1 VNAELE
7 KMKNITVLYCE
18 DEEQLHE
25 VTVGLL
31 RRVVKRVFS
40 AHDGR
45 EGLRIYQ
52 EHSDEIDMIISDISM
67 PEMDGLEMTRLIK
80 AENPAVPVIVTTAYS
95 STDHLF
101 EAIDIH
107 VDKYVLK
114 PLDTRKLFNAMKQS
128 LLYHELRALYR
139 DPETGLQTR
148 NALLQYL
155 KTRSPNRL
163 VLMDIEHFAHI
174 SDLYGDEIAS
184 RVLVEL
190 AKRLR
195 EEFHES
201 FELYRIGSNGFVLSD
216 NDLNRSNETIREH
229 LEVFAKK
236 CRTSGM
242 HVDEIPVYLFL
253 TFALAYSE
261 NGHTL
266 YYAQRAM
273 QKANENHL
281 RYIEYNPK
289 SYGNITDR
297 ETNIWWTKELDNA
310 VDSGRF
316 RPFFQPIYNTQTEK
330 IHKYEALIRYT
341 GQQSKIIGPIVF
353 LGIAKKTRLYP
364 VVMRVM
370 LEKVIEVIRTK
381 GVRVA
386 INVSYVDLVDHDT
399 VRYIDQM
406 LQDNPTEAKQIEFEI
421 LESEKIDNYDVASA
435 FIQSVKRYGCLVGI
449 DDFGIGY
456 SNFGMIEAL
465 RVDYVK
471 INGLLIQGIDTMER
485 QKLIVETIHTF
496 CQKLGIKTVAE
507 MVSNE
512 AEYNVVKS
520 IGIDYT
526 QGWYFSREI
535 DSDEIVDG

>member
-7 KMKNITVLYCE
+7 KLKNITVLYCE
-18 DEEQLHE
+18 DEDQLHD
-25 VTVGLL
+25 VTVALL
-31 RRVVKRVFS
+31 QRIVKRVLP
-40 AHDGR
+40 AHDGQ
-45 EGLRIYQ
+45 EGLDLYRK
-52 EHSDEIDMIISDISM
+52 HHNEIDMVISDISM
-67 PEMDGLEMTRLIK
+67 PRMDGLEMTRQIK
-80 AENPAVPVIVTTAYS
+80 AENAAVPVIVTTAYS

-114 PLDTRKLFNAMKQS
+114 PLDTRKLFNAMGQS
-128 LLYHELRALYR
+128 LLYHELRTLYR

-148 NALLQYL
+148 NALLQDL
-155 KTRSPNRL
+155 KTESPNRL
-163 VLMDIEHFAHI
+163 VLVEIEHFAHI
-174 SDLYGDEIAS
+174 NDLYGDEIAS

-195 EEFHES
+195 ETFSES
-201 FELYRIGSNGFVLSD
+201 FELYRIGSSGFILSD
-216 NDLNRSNETIREH
+216 KDLDRSNEVIREQ
-229 LEVFAKK
+229 LETFAKK
-236 CRTSGM
+236 CRTEGM
-242 HVDEIPVYLFL
+242 RVDEIPVYLFL

-281 RYIEYNPK
+281 RYVEYNPK

-310 VDSGRF
+310 VESDRF
-316 RPFFQPIYNTQTEK
+316 KPFFQPIFDTDSQT

-341 GQQSKIIGPIVF
+341 GEGGKIVGPVVF

-364 VVMRVM
+364 VIMRVM
-370 LEKVIEVIRTK
+370 LQRVIEVIRTK
-381 GVRVA
+381 GIRVA
-386 INVSYVDLVDHDT
+386 INVSYVDLVDQET
-399 VRYIDQM
+399 VRYIHQM
-406 LQDNPTEAKQIEFEI
+406 LRDNPEEAKKIEFEI
-421 LESEKIDNYDVASA
+421 LESEKIDNYEVAGD
-435 FIQSVKRYGCLVGI
+435 FIRAVKRYGCLVGI

-496 CQKLGIKTVAE
+496 CRKLGIKTVAE

-512 AEYNVVKS
+512 AEYHAVRE

-526 QGWYFSREI
+526 QGWYLYREI
-535 DSDEIVDG
+535 DSSEIADG

>member
-1 VNAELE
+1 MKADLE
-7 KMKNITVLYCE
+7 KLKNITVLYCE
-18 DEEQLHE
+18 DEEQLHT
-25 VTVGLL
+25 VTADLL
-31 RRVVKRVFS
+31 RRVVKTVLT
-40 AHDGR
+40 AHDGE
-45 EGLRIYQ
+45 EGLRLYHKHQ
-52 EHSDEIDMIISDISM
+52 YEIDMVITDISM
-67 PEMDGLEMTRLIK
+67 PQMDGLEMTRQIK
-80 AENPAVPVIVTTAYS
+80 AENPSVPVIVTTAYS

-114 PLDTRKLFNAMKQS
+114 PLDMRKLFNAMSQS
-128 LLYHELRALYR
+128 LLYHELRTLYR

-148 NALLQYL
+148 NALLQEL
-155 KTRSPNRL
+155 KTKSPNRL
-163 VLMDIEHFAHI
+163 VLVDIEHFAHI
-174 SDLYGDEIAS
+174 SDLYGDGIAS
-184 RVLVEL
+184 QVFVEL

-195 EEFHES
+195 EA
-201 FELYRIGSNGFVLSD
+201 FEKRFTLYRIGSNGFILMD
-216 NDLNRSNETIREH
+216 KDLTRSNESIREE
-229 LEVFAKK
+229 LETFSRE
-236 CRTSGM
+236 CRTTGM
-242 HVDEIPVYLFL
+242 QVQEIPIYLVL
-253 TFALAYSE
+253 TFALAFSE

-281 RYIEYNPK
+281 NYVEHNSK
-289 SYGNITDR
+289 NYGNITDR
-297 ETNIWWTKELDNA
+297 ETNIWWTRELDNA
-310 VDSGRF
+310 VTSGRF
-316 RPFFQPIYNTQTEK
+316 RPFFQPIYDTQTQT

-341 GQQSKIIGPIVF
+341 GQQNKIIGPIVF

-381 GVRVA
+381 GIRVA
-386 INVSYVDLVDHDT
+386 INVSYVDLVDQET
-399 VRYIDQM
+399 VRYIDRM
-406 LQDNPTEAKQIEFEI
+406 LRDNPEEARMIEFEI
-421 LESEKIDNYDVASA
+421 LESEKIDNYDVAGA

-496 CQKLGIKTVAE
+496 CRKLGIKTVAE
-507 MVSNE
+507 MVSNA
-512 AEYNVVKS
+512 AEYEVVRS

-535 DSDEIVDG
+535 DSNEIAGG